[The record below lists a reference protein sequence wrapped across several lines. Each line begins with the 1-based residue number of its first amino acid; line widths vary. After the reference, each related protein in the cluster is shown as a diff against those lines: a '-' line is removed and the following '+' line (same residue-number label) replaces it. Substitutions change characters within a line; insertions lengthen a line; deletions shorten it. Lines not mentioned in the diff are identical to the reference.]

1 MGFVIVKNG
10 IVTALLVVCA
20 LSSSVRRVDAAQS
33 ATPQP
38 RTGKQV
44 YEEACA
50 ACHGNDGH
58 GNPASVVGFDV
69 PLPDFTDCIFA
80 TVESVE
86 GWHAVVHEGGP
97 VRALDR
103 HMPAFGDALTSEEI
117 DLAVSHVR
125 TFCKSGGYP
134 QGDLNLPRALV
145 TEKAY
150 PENEALYT
158 MAFGRDPAHSVTN
171 GFVYERRFGARNQY
185 EVNVPFTLQQG
196 EDNRAWAHGLGDIA
210 VAVKRAMYHDVR
222 RGTIFSLGEEV
233 SLPTGKQTEG
243 LGSGFTVFESWAA
256 VGQMLPRLSFVQ
268 FHGGLGIPS
277 DSNRGAKEAFWRTAV
292 GKTFTHPAY
301 GRTFV
306 PIVEV
311 TGARELTTGAPTEWD
326 VLPQMQVSLSKRR
339 HVMVSGG
346 LQIPINERDTRRTQ
360 VLTYFLWDWYEGG
373 LFDGWR

>member
-1 MGFVIVKNG
+1 MGIANVRKG
-10 IVTALLVVCA
+10 IVAALLVLCA
-20 LSSSVRRVDAAQS
+20 VLSARRADAAQG
-33 ATPQP
+33 AAPP
-38 RTGKQV
+38 VRTGKQV
-44 YEEACA
+44 YDEACA
-50 ACHGNDGH
+50 ACHGTDGR

-103 HMPAFGDALTSEEI
+103 HMPAFGEALTSDEI

-125 TFCKSGGYP
+125 TFCQSRGYP

-158 MAFGRDPAHSVTN
+158 MTFGRDPSHSVTN

-185 EVNVPFTLQQG
+185 EVNVPFALQQS
-196 EDNRAWAHGLGDIA
+196 EDNRGWTHGLGDIA

-222 RGTIFSLGEEV
+222 RGTIVSLGEEV

-243 LGSGFTVFESWAA
+243 LGSGYTVFESWGAI
-256 VGQMLPRLSFVQ
+256 GQMLPRLSFVQ
-268 FHGGLGIPS
+268 FHGGIGIPS
-277 DSNRGAKEAFWRTAV
+277 DSKLGTKEVFWRTAV
-292 GKTFTHPAY
+292 GKTFTYPAY
-301 GRTFV
+301 GRSWV
-306 PIVEV
+306 PMVEV
-311 TGARELTTGAPTEWD
+311 TGARELATGASSAWD
-326 VLPQMQVSLSKRR
+326 VIPQMQVSLSKRR

-346 LQIPINERDTRRTQ
+346 LQIPINERDARKTQ

-373 LFDGWR
+373 LFGGWR